1 MNKEMEIIK
10 ELESG
15 AVQERAQKYF
25 NLFWSDLY
33 REDNY
38 DATQVFASIVPYS
51 TVVSVMATQLDA
63 ENLLTVKNLIKN
75 VTDFNAEFYYE
86 DEDGNYRDITK
97 EDLDD
102 LLSDYKASL
111 Q

>member
-15 AVQERAQKYF
+15 TVQERAQKYF

-33 REDNY
+33 REGNY
-38 DATQVFASIVPYS
+38 YATQVFAPIVPYS
-51 TVVSVMATQLDA
+51 TVVSVMATQLNA
-63 ENLLTVKNLIKN
+63 ENLSTVKNLIEN

-86 DEDGNYRDITK
+86 DGDGNYRDITK